1 VSTASYQI
9 EGAVAEDGRRPSIW
23 DTFTHQ
29 PGRVRDGST
38 GDVTCDHYHRWAEDV
53 ALLGELGVGAYRFS
67 IAWPRVQPTG
77 DGPANPA
84 GLAFYDRL
92 IDALLERGI
101 DPVATLFHW
110 DLPEALQAA
119 GGWQVRDTA
128 ARFGEYA
135 ELVAE
140 SLGDRVKLWVTLNEP
155 FIHFSLG
162 HVLGIHAPGLTLP
175 ADQMPADQLPA
186 DQLPAHQ
193 MPAHQMP
200 AHQMPAHQMPAD
212 QMPADQFPV
221 VHHQLLGHG
230 LAVAALRRAS
240 KSPITIANN
249 YSPVWPVGSDGTR
262 ESATEVD
269 HAGAMFYDMVQNW
282 LFTDPIL
289 RGEYP
294 PGFEA
299 LSSVD
304 VDATILDGDLTVIAA
319 PIDALGVNYYNP
331 TAVSG
336 PAPGEAL
343 PFTRQEVRGYPR
355 TGFDWPVVPDGLRD
369 MLVQL
374 KDRYGDGLPPIW
386 ITESGCAYPETVNA
400 DGSVD
405 DPERVAYYDGH
416 IKAVAAA
423 IEAGVRVDGYC
434 AWSLLDNFEW
444 AEGFTQRFGLVHV
457 DFATQRRTPKTS
469 FRWYRD
475 HVRSLSS

>member
-1 VSTASYQI
+1 MTFPPGFRWGVSTASYQI
-9 EGAVAEDGRRPSIW
+9 EGAVAEDGRGPSIW

-38 GDVTCDHYHRWAEDV
+38 GDVTCDHYHRWPEDV
-53 ALLGELGVGAYRFS
+53 ALMGELGVDAYRFS

-77 DGPANPA
+77 EGPANPA

-92 IDALLERGI
+92 VDTLLERGI

-140 SLGDRVKLWVTLNEP
+140 ALGDRVKLWVTLNEP

-162 HVLGIHAPGLTLP
+162 HVLGSHAPGLT
-175 ADQMPADQLPA
+175 
-186 DQLPAHQ
+186 
-193 MPAHQMP
+193 
-200 AHQMPAHQMPAD
+200 
-212 QMPADQFPV
+212 MPADQFPV

-240 KSPITIANN
+240 RSPITIANN
-249 YSPVWPVGSDGTR
+249 YSPVWPVGSDGAR
-262 ESATEVD
+262 DSATD
-269 HAGAMFYDMVQNW
+269 ADLAGAMFYDMVQNW

-304 VDATILDGDLTVIAA
+304 IDATIMEGDLTVIAA
-319 PIDALGVNYYNP
+319 PIDALGVNYYYP

-343 PFTRQEVRGYPR
+343 PFTRQQVRGYPR
-355 TGFDWPVVPDGLRD
+355 TGFDWPVVPDALRE

-405 DPERVAYYDGH
+405 DPERVAYHDGH

-457 DFATQRRTPKTS
+457 DFATQRRSPKTS

-475 HVRSLSS
+475 RIRNSAGRAGDA